1 MLEQPQEFLISI
13 DNDMHILITI
23 FAGILG
29 AIVGSFL
36 NVVILRMNTGKGFG
50 GRSMCLSCN
59 STLRWYELI
68 PVLSFVI
75 QKGRCKKCHSKIS
88 RQYPIVEFVTA
99 ILFASVVFNFSGPIL
114 IMLWMTAISLGM
126 VISVYDFHH
135 RLIPVKPLIAL
146 AVVSVFLGFH
156 ILGAIIVALPFL
168 VLWFISLGKWI
179 GFGDVELMAI
189 IGLALG
195 ISGGFSA
202 VILGFWIA
210 CLVILPIVFYL
221 KKKGKKHN
229 PEIPFG
235 PFLLFGMYLAG
246 VWGINIVTIVS
257 KMVQ

>member
-1 MLEQPQEFLISI
+1 
-13 DNDMHILITI
+13 MHTLFII

-29 AIVGSFL
+29 LIVGSFL
-36 NVVILRMNTGKGFG
+36 NVVIFRMNTGKGLG

-59 STLRWYELI
+59 NTLKWYELI
-68 PVLSFVI
+68 PVVSFLI
-75 QKGRCKKCHSKIS
+75 QKGHCRNCHSKIS
-88 RQYPIVEFVTA
+88 WQYPIVEFVTA
-99 ILFASVVFNFSGPIL
+99 ILFASIVFNFSGPIHIILWL
-114 IMLWMTAISLGM
+114 IIASLGM
-126 VISVYDFHH
+126 VIAVYDFHH
-135 RLIPVKPLIAL
+135 RMIPVKPLIAL
-146 AVVSVFLGFH
+146 AVASLLVGFH
-156 ILGAIIVALPFL
+156 IFAAIIVALPFL

-195 ISGGFSA
+195 IKAGFSA

-221 KKKGKKHN
+221 KRKGKKHD

-246 VWGINIVTIVS
+246 VWGLNIVAMVS
-257 KMVQ
+257 KMLH